1 MDGLGMV
8 TMRFLKG
15 IFIVHHMTSMIKI
28 LELGALFWEKLA
40 RQWFITEV
48 THS

>member
-8 TMRFLKG
+8 TMRFQGDL
-15 IFIVHHMTSMIKI
+15 HSTSYDFNDKN